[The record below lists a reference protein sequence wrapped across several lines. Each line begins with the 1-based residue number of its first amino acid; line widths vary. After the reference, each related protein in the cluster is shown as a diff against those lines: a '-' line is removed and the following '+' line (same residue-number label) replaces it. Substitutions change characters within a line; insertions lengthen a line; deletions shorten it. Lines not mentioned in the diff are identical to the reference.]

1 MRKKERVG
9 ICPSLGHWYII
20 LVFRRAGHNLPPSR
34 VSAGASVQ
42 PTGDGK
48 YQCYRQTT
56 KVKDPISVPVL
67 VLVYL

>member
-1 MRKKERVG
+1 MGRESALPWD
-9 ICPSLGHWYII
+9 ISALH
-20 LVFRRAGHNLPPSR
+20 LVVRRAGHKLHPGR

-48 YQCYRQTT
+48 YQCYRHS
-56 KVKDPISVPVL
+56 KAEEAISVPVL